1 MPKNLSRK
9 LRKTRKSIGGTKYV
23 EILSKTVL
31 IEQGG
36 EATGK
41 VFINSEGHIKITI
54 HKKQRFPFEP
64 IEGTTLT
71 YYEDKTS
78 GNMPNELIE
87 LYKSVINAIH
97 CHNYD
102 FNVDQHLGEELKLIS
117 KFTPMKI

>member
-1 MPKNLSRK
+1 M
-9 LRKTRKSIGGTKYV
+9 
-23 EILSKTVL
+23 EILSKTVG

-36 EATGK
+36 RATGK

-54 HKKQRFPFEP
+54 HISKRHTMDP

-71 YYEDKTS
+71 YYEDKTP

-97 CHNYD
+97 CHTYD
-102 FNVDQHLGEELKLIS
+102 FMVNQHLGEELKLIS
-117 KFTPMKI
+117 KFKTYYKSELAKADKMFSEM